1 MTWLAQANFAVKKNP
16 AFYALQEAQS
26 KLNKN
31 ISSNI
36 ERYPER
42 R

>member
-1 MTWLAQANFAVKKNP
+1 MARSGQLRGKKKIP
-16 AFYALQEAQS
+16 AFYALQEAPS